1 MYKNIL
7 GFIVLLSIGF
17 IELALSQQQ
26 ERFNTKSKTKIIAD
40 AGRDVL
46 MPSGSIILLD
56 ASNSIPKNQR
66 YSYKWSFPPN
76 FIFDDDYSFNA
87 YDTIE
92 YYEPESKKFK
102 SIKSIK
108 TQTKTIEMEIPFKT
122 PGSKFLIGLKIEN
135 KEGETSE
142 DVLNITIDKPIE
154 NLFNIA
160 FSKNAVQELEQRI
173 NYLTYFIDREYN
185 QFHIMNGLE
194 IVNNQRPNQIQ
205 LQKDFLSIQPI
216 KNPNLDTLQI
226 RMINQIIF
234 EHCKNLGI
242 KNILNPNRKIL
253 KEFEI
258 RKELD
263 KNILHSDTLI
273 FTTDKTPRLKKWLKI
288 FESEKDTSVES
299 DLLQSNL
306 KQSKNQFDPKTG
318 EMVNN
323 VNTKDSVL
331 IKKEPFIQLNPE
343 TAEALS
349 KIASRLKRI
358 FLPTSW
364 VLDNSDSTSKRTLEL
379 ANLSVDKQNID
390 LNVEK
395 VILEPEINYIVTDT
409 IVSED
414 TLFYNE
420 IKKITLKYNFET
432 VNDSVAVE
440 NALLE
445 GVGLLL
451 TWSLNNSNEFVFN
464 FYDISQ
470 RIEQNPLWIWETQ
483 SSNYVSDLNYL
494 VGPTSAMLIN
504 EESSE
509 LSIKINSD
517 STKVY
522 LSEDISAALGEVLSK
537 RIQKNKNLVDRT
549 RDINQRAMVEI
560 KKRPIVFAL
569 SLATLTQ
576 GIRSLINRDD
586 KDKDLPPVFPPI

>member
-1 MYKNIL
+1 MYKNIS
-7 GFIVLLSIGF
+7 GFIVLLFIGF
-17 IELALSQQQ
+17 VELALSQQQ
-26 ERFNTKSKTKIIAD
+26 DRFSKKLKTKIIAD
-40 AGRDVL
+40 AGSDVL
-46 MPSGSIILLD
+46 MPSGSIILLN

-66 YSYKWSFPPN
+66 YSYKWTFPPN
-76 FIFDDDYSFNA
+76 FIFYDDYSFNA

-92 YYEPESKKFK
+92 YYEPEKKKLK

-108 TQTKTIEMEIPFKT
+108 TQTKMIEMEIPFKA

-154 NLFNIA
+154 NLFNVA

-173 NYLTYFIDREYN
+173 NYLTYSIDREYN
-185 QFHIMNGLE
+185 QFNIINGLGIE
-194 IVNNQRPNQIQ
+194 NNQRPNQIQ

-216 KNPNLDTLQI
+216 KNANLDTLQI
-226 RMINQIIF
+226 QMINQIIF
-234 EHCKNLGI
+234 EHCKKLGI
-242 KNILNPNRKIL
+242 KNIFNPNRKIP
-253 KEFEI
+253 KKFEI

-263 KNILHSDTLI
+263 KNILYSDTLI
-273 FTTDKTPRLKKWLKI
+273 FTTDKTPRLKKWLKL
-288 FESEKDTSVES
+288 FGSEKDTLVETDS
-299 DLLQSNL
+299 LQSNL
-306 KQSKNQFDPKTG
+306 KQSKNQFNPNTG

-323 VNTKDSVL
+323 ENPKDSVL
-331 IKKEPFIQLNPE
+331 IKKESFIQLNPE

-349 KIASRLKRI
+349 KITSGLKKI

-364 VLDNSDSTSKRTLEL
+364 LSDNSDSTNDRTLKL
-379 ANLSVDKQNID
+379 VDMSVEKQNID
-390 LNVEK
+390 LSEEK
-395 VILEPEINYIVTDT
+395 VIIKPVINYIVTDT
-409 IVSED
+409 IVFED
-414 TLFYNE
+414 TLFFNE
-420 IKKITLKYNFET
+420 IEKITLKYNFET

-440 NALLE
+440 NSLLE

-451 TWSLNNSNEFVFN
+451 TWSLNNSNQFVFN

-470 RIEQNPLWIWETQ
+470 RLEQNPHWIWETL

-522 LSEDISAALGEVLSK
+522 LSKDISSALNEVLRK
-537 RIQKNKNLVDRT
+537 RIQKNKNLVELT
-549 RDINQRAMVEI
+549 NDINQRAMVEI
-560 KKRPIVFAL
+560 KKRPIIFAL